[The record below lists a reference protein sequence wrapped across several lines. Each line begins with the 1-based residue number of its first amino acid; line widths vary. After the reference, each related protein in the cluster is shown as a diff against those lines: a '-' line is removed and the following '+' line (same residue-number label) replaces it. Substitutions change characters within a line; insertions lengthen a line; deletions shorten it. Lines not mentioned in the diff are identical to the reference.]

1 MRHHEDLLVSIV
13 VPLFNEEDN
22 ITHFYGAIRAVIDER
37 PERFELIFVD
47 DGSRDQTPV
56 LLRDLAQKDARVR
69 SLILA
74 RNFGH
79 QLALTCGMDHAR
91 GDAVITMDG
100 DMQHPPALLPDLLA
114 AWYDGYDVVQTVRL
128 STANVGW
135 FKKWTSRGY
144 YRFINSISK
153 VEIVEGGSDFRL
165 LDRKVAERLYDFREH
180 ARFLRG
186 IVSDI
191 GYRQT
196 RITFRAPERFA
207 GESKFSFRKM
217 VRFAIDGITSYSTV
231 PLRLALYLGLCMGL
245 VSLLL
250 IGYVLLVKYYFQE
263 AVSGWATVV
272 VAILMLGGIQLV
284 FLGVIGEYIGRI
296 FEEVKG
302 RPLYWLRADYGGAS
316 DDTKQRGQ

>member
-1 MRHHEDLLVSIV
+1 MRHHDELLVSIV

-22 ITHFYGAIRAVIDER
+22 ITHFYEALCAVIDSR
-37 PERFELIFVD
+37 PERFEIVFVD
-47 DGSRDQTPV
+47 DGSWDRTPN
-56 LLRDLAQKDARVR
+56 LLQDLALRDERVR

-79 QLALTCGMDHAR
+79 QLALTCGMDYAV

-100 DMQHPPALLPDLLA
+100 DMQHPPSLLPDLLQE
-114 AWYDGYDVVQTVRL
+114 WYDGYDVVQTVRL
-128 STANVGW
+128 STANVSR

-144 YRFINSISK
+144 YRFINAISK

-165 LDRKVAERLYDFREH
+165 LDRKVVDRLSHFREH

-196 RITFRAPERFA
+196 RISFRAPERYA
-207 GESKFSFRKM
+207 GESKFSLRKM
-217 VRFAIDGITSYSTV
+217 VRFAIDGVTSYSTV

-245 VSLLL
+245 VSVFL
-250 IGYVLLVKYYFQE
+250 IMYVLLVKYYFRE

-272 VAILMLGGIQLV
+272 VTTLLLGGIQLV

-302 RPLYWLRADYGGAS
+302 RPLYWLRAVYGGS
-316 DDTKQRGQ
+316 GKTDEKR